1 MVPGDDTSKEETT
14 NAMHGTVDHQQQ
26 PQPQPQPQQDPQE
39 QEQQQPQERTD
50 SPSTGSLSSVSLIGG
65 GGGGRGTGP
74 PPPHTSRVS
83 TAASTQSPIM
93 KRTSIRCTSS
103 STTTTTD
110 LPVGHVTVN
119 SKTVTFDTTTAAA
132 HCHEES
138 YHQQKEHPPKQTG
151 KKSMGK
157 SPGEIAFFKLLHSE
171 LKKAAKFFDRTKQ
184 EFILR
189 EERVREGM
197 EIMRKPNSIMV
208 SDKWSTMAKSI
219 YRLYKDLLLLELYAI
234 MTYCSFSKIL
244 KKHDKVTGYK
254 TRIAFMANVV
264 NKANFTHYP
273 EVLAMIQRTEAL
285 FEEVSQKLLIEGN
298 SALCEDERLFISMIH
313 RFYGQIVDKAAEEGA
328 PDADM
333 RKRRGSGLTNG
344 GGGGIPSDANG
355 SDLRGTP
362 SSQKLSATRKDAT
375 SLKTLVEENDA
386 RVLSGSACLSDD
398 PDDNGNRN
406 SCGKRPL
413 DSVCVVADKPLTSE
427 IGGKEKRKKM

>member
-1 MVPGDDTSKEETT
+1 MVPGDDTSTKEETT
-14 NAMHGTVDHQQQ
+14 TTTHGTVDQQEHEQQHQHQPQQ
-26 PQPQPQPQQDPQE
+26 PQ
-39 QEQQQPQERTD
+39 RTD
-50 SPSTGSLSSVSLIGG
+50 SPSTGSLSSVSLTGGNGG
-65 GGGGRGTGP
+65 GGGGGGP
-74 PPPHTSRVS
+74 VTV
-83 TAASTQSPIM
+83 STQSPIIR
-93 KRTSIRCTSS
+93 RTSRN
-103 STTTTTD
+103 TTGV
-110 LPVGHVTVN
+110 PVGHVNVN
-119 SKTVTFDTTTAAA
+119 SKTVTFDTTAQ
-132 HCHEES
+132 HCHEEE
-138 YHQQKEHPPKQTG
+138 QKEQPQQQQQNQLKQTG
-151 KKSMGK
+151 KQTMGK

-285 FEEVSQKLLIEGN
+285 FEEVSQKLLIEGS

-333 RKRRGSGLTNG
+333 RKRRGSGLAG
-344 GGGGIPSDANG
+344 GGNGVHQSDVNG
-355 SDLRGTP
+355 RRDLRAP
-362 SSQKLSATRKDAT
+362 SPSQKLSATRKDAT

-398 PDDNGNRN
+398 PEDDNGNKN
-406 SCGKRPL
+406 PCGKRPL
-413 DSVCVVADKPLTSE
+413 DSSCLAVDKPLIKE
-427 IGGKEKRKKM
+427 QGGKEKRKKI